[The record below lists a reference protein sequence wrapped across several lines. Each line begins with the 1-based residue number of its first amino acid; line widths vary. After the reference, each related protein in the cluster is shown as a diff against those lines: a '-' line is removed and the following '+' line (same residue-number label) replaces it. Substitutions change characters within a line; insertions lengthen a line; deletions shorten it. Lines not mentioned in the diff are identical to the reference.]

1 MKKLSA
7 FFSTYALLPVLSAA
21 EKFPIPLEIYNT
33 PDGPENLWH
42 ILLARVKIAPFN
54 GFATLIF
61 LCAIV
66 HTFLAPHFLNLANR
80 FHRNTPRDKMLA
92 ALFHFFGE
100 VEVVFGLWII
110 PLIGAIFC
118 FYDWQSVANY
128 FRGVNYVEPLFVVTI
143 MAIAASQPI
152 LHLARSCMQKVA
164 SIGGNTPCAWWFTI
178 VTLGPLL
185 GSFIT
190 EPAAMTISALLLA
203 QQFYT
208 LQPSVTFRYAT
219 LGLLFVNVS
228 VGGTLTHFAA
238 PPILMV
244 AGKWHWDTA
253 YMFIHFGW
261 RAIFGIIFSATLY
274 GFAFRREFSLLKR
287 KFNPVAASQPTT
299 PIPRWVV
306 AVHLF
311 FLAWTIL
318 NIHTP
323 ALFILGFLF
332 FLGFVKISQI
342 YQAPIDLK
350 SPILVGFFLAGL
362 VTHGGLQGWWI
373 EPLLGRMNETLL
385 FLGATGL
392 TAFNDNAAITYLAS
406 LVPAISSDAA
416 LQHAVVLGAVTGGGL
431 TIIANAPNPAGQAI
445 LKAYFPKKISP
456 VKLFLSA
463 TLPTIILA
471 LCFNYL

>member
-1 MKKLSA
+1 VKKLFAFLSA
-7 FFSTYALLPVLSAA
+7 HTLFPLLSAA
-21 EKFPIPLEIYNT
+21 EKFPIPLETYGVPNSS
-33 PDGPENLWH
+33 ENLWH

-54 GFATLIF
+54 GVATLIF
-61 LCAIV
+61 LCAIA
-66 HTFLAPHFLNLANR
+66 HTFLTPYFLSLAQR
-80 FHRNTPRDKMLA
+80 FHRDTPRDKMLA

-100 VEVVFGLWII
+100 VEVVFGLWMI
-110 PLIGAIFC
+110 PLIGAIFY
-118 FYDWQSVANY
+118 FYNWQAAVNY
-128 FRGVNYVEPLFVVTI
+128 FHGVNYVEPLFVAVI

-152 LHLARSCMQKVA
+152 LHFARTCMQKVA

-178 VTLGPLL
+178 VTVGPLL
-185 GSFIT
+185 GSLIT

-203 QQFYT
+203 QQFYK
-208 LQPSVTFRYAT
+208 LQPSVAFRYAT

-244 AGKWHWDTA
+244 AGKWNWGTS
-253 YMFIHFGW
+253 YMFSHFGW
-261 RAIFGIIFSATLY
+261 RAIVGIIVSTTLY
-274 GFAFRREFSLLKR
+274 GFAFRREFSRLKQN
-287 KFNPVAASQPTT
+287 FNPSTADQPTT
-299 PIPRWVV
+299 PMPRWVI

-332 FLGFVKISQI
+332 FLAFVKISQI
-342 YQAPIDLK
+342 YQTPIDLE

-373 EPLLGRMNETLL
+373 EPVLGRMNEGLL
-385 FLGATGL
+385 FLGATVL

-406 LVPAISSDAA
+406 LVPAIASDVA
-416 LQHAVVLGAVTGGGL
+416 LQHAVVFGAVTGGGL
-431 TIIANAPNPAGQAI
+431 TVIANAPNPAGQAI

-456 VKLFLSA
+456 AKLFLSA
-463 TLPTIILA
+463 ISPTIILA

>member
-1 MKKLSA
+1 VKKLFA
-7 FFSTYALLPVLSAA
+7 FFSIHTLFPILSAA
-21 EKFPIPLEIYNT
+21 EKFPIPLETYGM
-33 PDGPENLWH
+33 PDGSENLWH

-61 LCAIV
+61 LCAII
-66 HTFLAPHFLNLANR
+66 HTFLAPYFLGLAQR
-80 FHRNTPRDKMLA
+80 FHRDTLRDKMLV

-100 VEVVFGLWII
+100 VEVIFGLWII
-110 PLIGAIFC
+110 PLIGAIFY
-118 FYDWQSVANY
+118 FYDWRAVVNY
-128 FRGVNYVEPLFVVTI
+128 FHGVNYVEPLFVVAI

-152 LHLARSCMQKVA
+152 LYFARACMQKIA

-178 VTLGPLL
+178 LTIGPLL

-190 EPAAMTISALLLA
+190 EPAAMTISALLLT

-208 LQPSVTFRYAT
+208 LQPSVAFRYAT

-238 PPILMV
+238 PPVLMV

-253 YMFIHFGW
+253 YMFSHFGW
-261 RAIFGIIFSATLY
+261 RAILGIIFSAILY
-274 GFAFRREFSLLKR
+274 GLAFRREFSLLKQ
-287 KFNPVAASQPTT
+287 KFNPSAANQSPI
-299 PIPRWVV
+299 PIPRWIV

-332 FLGFVKISQI
+332 FLGFVKVSQI

-350 SPILVGFFLAGL
+350 SPVLVGFFLAGL
-362 VTHGGLQGWWI
+362 VTHGGVQGWWI
-373 EPLLGRMNETLL
+373 EPLLGRMNGTLL
-385 FLGATGL
+385 FFGATVL

-406 LVPAISSDAA
+406 LVPAISANVA
-416 LQHAVVLGAVTGGGL
+416 LQHAVVFGAVTGGGL

-463 TLPTIILA
+463 ALPTIILA